1 MTEPSITEKVPLTAK
16 EKAKQLVK
24 NYINVVPQDFGGM
37 DKDLAKECA
46 RICALELF
54 FYNTNEEKRA
64 WWIDVINEI
73 ETLWNN
79 KRQ

>member
-16 EKAKQLVK
+16 EKAKQLA
-24 NYINVVPQDFGGM
+24 
-37 DKDLAKECA
+37 DKFSNKSPKECA

-54 FYNTNEEKRA
+54 FYNNDEEKRQ

-73 ETLWNN
+73 ENL
-79 KRQ
+79 